1 MNIFKSSA
9 ILVTSISMF
18 SCAIPQGI
26 YETTQGGTLHPEFPQ
41 YVNLD
46 CTELS
51 AQRNKMKEL
60 LVEVA
65 EGAIEESD
73 RSTYSFALGMGTNNP
88 TTGKNFLGFQS
99 EGVDPQVN
107 ELRLLKFELEK
118 LEDVQIDKCVTRQ
131 GFFDIKQ

>member
-1 MNIFKSSA
+1 MNIFKSLA
-9 ILVTSISMF
+9 ILVTSITMF

-65 EGAIEESD
+65 EGAIEVSD

>member
-1 MNIFKSSA
+1 MSTEYQDKIKRWVQCDNE
-9 ILVTSISMF
+9 VIS
-18 SCAIPQGI
+18 
-26 YETTQGGTLHPEFPQ
+26 L
-41 YVNLD
+41 
-46 CTELS
+46 
-51 AQRNKMKEL
+51 RNKMKEL

>member
-1 MNIFKSSA
+1 
-9 ILVTSISMF
+9 MF
-18 SCAIPQGI
+18 SCAIPQAI
-26 YETTQGGTLHPEFPQ
+26 YKTTEGGPLHPEFPT
-41 YVNLD
+41 YTNLD

-73 RSTYSFALGMGTNNP
+73 RSTYSLALGLGTNNP
-88 TTGKNFLGFQS
+88 KTGKNFIGFQS

>member
-1 MNIFKSSA
+1 MNIFKSLA
-9 ILVTSISMF
+9 ILVTSITMF

-99 EGVDPQVN
+99 EV
-107 ELRLLKFELEK
+107 LILKSMNYVCLSLSLKNSKMFK
-118 LEDVQIDKCVTRQ
+118 SISV
-131 GFFDIKQ
+131 

>member
-1 MNIFKSSA
+1 MNIFKSLA
-9 ILVTSISMF
+9 ILVTSITMF

-60 LVEVA
+60 LVEVS

>member
-1 MNIFKSSA
+1 MNNYKSLA
-9 ILVTSISMF
+9 IVLTSITMF

-26 YETTQGGTLHPEFPQ
+26 YQTTQGGTLHPEFPV
-41 YVNLD
+41 YNNLD

-88 TTGKNFLGFQS
+88 TTGKNFRGPSMTSTTVLSILVEVLFTS
-99 EGVDPQVN
+99 LLNFVIIN
-107 ELRLLKFELEK
+107 LANSLLK
-118 LEDVQIDKCVTRQ
+118 T
-131 GFFDIKQ
+131 